1 MAIKIALIYTT
12 DPLGPKVGG
21 IETFIKGFIKHSPP
35 DFDIQFIGISSD
47 MQRRP
52 PHKWTRLSYG
62 NMTFDFLPLF
72 LERDENKKTFFP
84 LFLRF
89 AVALFFHRPR
99 YLERVLIFNRIEP
112 AIVFKRAKAPK
123 IGFVHNDIREQVR
136 GGGSESLWSK
146 MPWLYFLLEGFIFK
160 SLDYVYTVNMRS
172 FEFYQTK
179 YTDYRDKFMF
189 LPTWVD
195 ADIFSWTNESKQDLK
210 NRIFSKCGFL
220 PPTHKWIIFVGRLQ
234 EQKAPQRL
242 IDTFVKYSKDRG
254 QASLIIIGEGN
265 LKSDMQ
271 DYVKK
276 MQLDNNVFFMG
287 NLKQEDLEGLYRASD
302 LLLLTSNFEGMPRCV
317 LEALGCG
324 LPVVTT
330 DVGEVRRVVKNGW
343 SGEVVESFDPA
354 EISKA
359 LEKVLKN
366 PLIYTKENCISCVAD
381 YNPQKVLAPV
391 YEKMRQLYTERFG
404 GDAED

>member
-1 MAIKIALIYTT
+1 
-12 DPLGPKVGG
+12 
-21 IETFIKGFIKHSPP
+21 
-35 DFDIQFIGISSD
+35 
-47 MQRRP
+47 
-52 PHKWTRLSYG
+52 
-62 NMTFDFLPLF
+62 
-72 LERDENKKTFFP
+72 
-84 LFLRF
+84 
-89 AVALFFHRPR
+89 
-99 YLERVLIFNRIEP
+99 
-112 AIVFKRAKAPK
+112 
-123 IGFVHNDIREQVR
+123 
-136 GGGSESLWSK
+136 

-172 FEFYQTK
+172 FEFYQAK
-179 YTDYRDKFMF
+179 YAEHKDKFMF

-195 ADIFSWTNESKQDLK
+195 ADIFCQINEPKEDIRKQVILK
-210 NRIFSKCGFL
+210 HGFIPL
-220 PPTHKWIIFVGRLQ
+220 AHKWILFVGRLQ
-234 EQKAPQRL
+234 EQKAPHRL

-254 QASLIIIGEGN
+254 QASLIIVGEGN
-265 LKSDMQ
+265 LKSDLQ

-276 MQLDNNVFFMG
+276 MQVEDNVFFMG
-287 NLKQEDLEGLYRASD
+287 NLKQEDLAGLYRASD

-366 PLIYTKENCISCVAD
+366 QLIYTKENCISCTAD

-391 YEKMRQLYTERFG
+391 YEKIRQLYAERFG
-404 GDAED
+404 GDSED